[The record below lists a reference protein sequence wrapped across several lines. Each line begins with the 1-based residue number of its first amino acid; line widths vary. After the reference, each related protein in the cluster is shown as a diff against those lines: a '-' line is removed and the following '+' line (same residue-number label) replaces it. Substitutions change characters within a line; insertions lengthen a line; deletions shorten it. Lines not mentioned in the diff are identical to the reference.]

1 MYPLLPALVKLL
13 STETR
18 NTQAGVGPARQRSA
32 ASGRRNFGADP
43 IIAMFSSRGVAGES
57 QVEPRGPSLNVQDDL
72 VGSPRLSRRGYPAK
86 SNVKIRKKRFG

>member
-18 NTQAGVGPARQRSA
+18 NTQAGVGPARQRRA

-43 IIAMFSSRGVAGES
+43 IIAMFSSAAGES
-57 QVEPRGPSLNVQDDL
+57 QADPRGPSLNVQDDL